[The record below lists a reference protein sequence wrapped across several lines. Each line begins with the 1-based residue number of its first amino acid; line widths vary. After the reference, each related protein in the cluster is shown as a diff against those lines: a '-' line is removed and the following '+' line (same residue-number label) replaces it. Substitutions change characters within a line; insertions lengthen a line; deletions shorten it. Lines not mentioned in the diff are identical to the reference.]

1 MIVYY
6 QKDERW
12 AKEKL
17 GHTNLTIGGY
27 GCLLTCISML
37 DGRCPKELNQI
48 FSSGNCFRDDG
59 LIIWVNV
66 EKTLNK
72 TYSHVIS
79 TDYLPC
85 IAETNYY
92 KNKGYPQHFFVIH
105 KIGLNS
111 IEIAD
116 PLDGQLK
123 VNKYPI
129 VSFRI
134 IK

>member
-48 FSSGNCFRDDG
+48 FIKIFKTFNRV
-59 LIIWVNV
+59 IIN
-66 EKTLNK
+66 
-72 TYSHVIS
+72 
-79 TDYLPC
+79 LPQH
-85 IAETNYY
+85 
-92 KNKGYPQHFFVIH
+92 YPQHTEQKWWVFRVPA
-105 KIGLNS
+105 LCRS
-111 IEIAD
+111 
-116 PLDGQLK
+116 
-123 VNKYPI
+123 YPYECWHHI
-129 VSFRI
+129 YGERVSSRRYFH
-134 IK
+134 